1 MVSLSFLYLLSVCK
15 KVYRDFLRTV
25 SIPVISVIPGLL
37 SFDFRCFRCMA
48 VQYPDISY
56 IAVIYFRSISI
67 YLCNLFY
74 LILYVFSLCL
84 LRKLC
89 PCMSPAISFAKLYFF
104 AYLFIISIKLYFDT
118 LWTLSVLVVCI
129 IPALGY
135 RYTCFFRCIAVFNV
149 MTVNFRSILCYCIFR
164 YGILYL
170 LSFFILRKV
179 GKAVF
184 NIRSTRWGN

>member
-1 MVSLSFLYLLSVCK
+1 
-15 KVYRDFLRTV
+15 
-25 SIPVISVIPGLL
+25 
-37 SFDFRCFRCMA
+37 MA

-129 IPALGY
+129 IPAFGY

-184 NIRSTRWGN
+184 PVIVLGYRFFRNLFPVCKKVYRDFFRSLSVLVVSG